1 MMSKT
6 KPTDFAVALRK
17 YLFDFLPE
25 QKGLSENTI
34 KSYAD
39 SLSLFLGFCESELHL
54 KREKIEVADISRENV
69 ECFLNWVEN
78 SRKVSVATRNNRRVA
93 LNGFFKYLQYLNPG
107 YVLLC
112 QQILSIPSKKDQKRT
127 IRHLP
132 TEAIRAILKQPKLT
146 DRSCRRDFAILC
158 LMYES
163 AARVS
168 EIADLRVGDIFFD
181 RSGTT
186 VRLLGKGR
194 KTREIPLVDDVAAF
208 LKKYLAD
215 EKTTRPCD
223 KAEPLFCNRSK
234 AKMTRAGISY
244 ILGKYVASARG
255 VSPELFPERVHP
267 HIFRHS
273 RAMHWLE
280 SGIDIYYIKDLLG
293 HSDIVTTEVYA
304 QINTTMKRK
313 ILETVHEPI
322 GGTPQT
328 SWTDDRS
335 MMSWLNSFAGD
346 ND

>member
-1 MMSKT
+1 MRKT
-6 KPTDFAVALRK
+6 KLTDFAVALRK
-17 YLFDFLPE
+17 YLFEFLPD

-39 SLSLFLGFCESELHL
+39 SLSLFLAFCESELHL
-54 KREKIEVADISRENV
+54 KREKIEVTDISRENV
-69 ECFLNWVEN
+69 ERFLDWVEN
-78 SRKVSVATRNNRRVA
+78 ARKVCVATRNNRRVA

-127 IRHLP
+127 VRHLSA
-132 TEAIRAILKQPKLT
+132 EAIREILKQPKLS
-146 DRSCRRDFAILC
+146 DRSSRRDFAILC

-186 VRLLGKGR
+186 VRLFGKGR
-194 KTREIPLVDDVAAF
+194 KTREVPLVGDVAA
-208 LKKYLAD
+208 LLRRYLAD
-215 EKTTRPCD
+215 EKATRPCD
-223 KAEPLFCNRSK
+223 KADPLFCNRNK
-234 AKMTRAGISY
+234 VKMTRAGISY
-244 ILGKYVASARG
+244 ILDKYVASARG
-255 VSPELFPERVHP
+255 TRPELFPEHVHP
-267 HIFRHS
+267 HVLRHS

-280 SGIDIYYIKDLLG
+280 SGIDLYYIKDLLG
-293 HSDIVTTEVYA
+293 HSNIVTTEVYA

-313 ILETVHEPI
+313 ILEAVHKPI
-322 GGTPQT
+322 EGNPQD

-335 MMSWLNSFAGD
+335 MMNWLNSFAVK

>member
-17 YLFDFLPE
+17 YLFEFLPE

-39 SLSLFLGFCESELHL
+39 SLSLFLDFCESELHF
-54 KREKIEVADISRENV
+54 KREKIEVSDISRENV
-69 ECFLNWVEN
+69 ERFLDWIEN
-78 SRKVSVATRNNRRVA
+78 ARQVSVATRDNRRVA

-112 QQILSIPSKKDQKRT
+112 QQILSIPSKKDQKR
-127 IRHLP
+127 IIKHLSV
-132 TEAIRAILKQPKLT
+132 EAIQAILKQPKLT
-146 DRSCRRDFAILC
+146 DRRGRRDFAILC

-168 EIADLRVGDIFFD
+168 EIVDLRVGDIFFD

-186 VRLLGKGR
+186 VRLFGKGQ
-194 KTREIPLVDDVAAF
+194 KTREVPLVDDVTAL
-208 LKKYLAD
+208 LKRYLAD
-215 EKTTRPCD
+215 EKATRLCD
-223 KAEPLFCNRSK
+223 KVEPLFCNRNK

-244 ILGKYVASARG
+244 VLNKYVTLARETH
-255 VSPELFPERVHP
+255 PELFPERVHP
-267 HIFRHS
+267 HILRHS
-273 RAMHWLE
+273 RAVHWLE
-280 SGIDIYYIKDLLG
+280 SGIDLYYIKDLLG
-293 HSDIVTTEVYA
+293 HRDIVTTEVYA

-313 ILETVHEPI
+313 ILEAVHEPI
-322 GGTPQT
+322 EGILQT

-335 MMSWLNSFAGD
+335 MMNWLNSFAGD